1 MGPLWVIPL
10 CLPFIIPEI
19 TFFLDVFTG
28 QLISIHRFLGLKRV
42 GSEERHRSLH
52 QKGPC
57 WEDHRILETDC
68 WRVGWSVYIAL
79 ILQNCI
85 FPSGNWKKS
94 SCLTGKWS
102 INEPFCTTMFTLW
115 NYRRIMC
122 CLLMGFLWDRLE
134 HIELRT
140 VVTLY
145 ATDSWVSRSF
155 HTLYTCVVL
164 MKPSLLQF
172 LHALNKATCRGNVL
186 FWEKRMISSRIS
198 YKPALLC
205 NV

>member
-1 MGPLWVIPL
+1 MFTIYNPRNHVLSWCFHGPIDLNAS
-10 CLPFIIPEI
+10 
-19 TFFLDVFTG
+19 
-28 QLISIHRFLGLKRV
+28 ISGI
-42 GSEERHRSLH
+42 E
-52 QKGPC
+52 KGPF
-57 WEDHRILETDC
+57 WGKTSQPSSKRTML
-68 WRVGWSVYIAL
+68 RRP
-79 ILQNCI
+79 QN
-85 FPSGNWKKS
+85 SGNWLLKGRLIGLYRFDTSKLHLSLGYLSIAMEKS

-172 LHALNKATCRGNVL
+172 LHAL
-186 FWEKRMISSRIS
+186 
-198 YKPALLC
+198 LC